1 MKLTHILLTV
11 LAIALIG
18 GLGTLWLAPAAITRA
33 PDVTVTTLQVTGA
46 LALDT
51 GKIRGLV
58 LTMLSRS
65 S

>member
-11 LAIALIG
+11 LAMALIG
-18 GLGTLWLAPAAITRA
+18 GMGTLWLAPAAITRA

-46 LALDT
+46 LDAD
-51 GKIRGLV
+51 KIRGLV